1 MTALI
6 VGLDVGGT
14 KTDLVAETLGGEV
27 VLETTFASEDWD
39 AEPLDAGA
47 AWISNALATHLP
59 ADREVL
65 SLGVGAQGLDTAAVA
80 RGFEAALG
88 ALGLPAR
95 AINDAGLLVPA
106 AGFAT
111 GIGVI
116 SGTGAIAVA
125 SDADGELLVTGGWGW
140 VIGDEAGAAGI
151 VRVATQRA
159 LLAHDDGLGDDGL
172 LGALLADFGVADAER
187 LARAV
192 NDEPTMDNWGPHAS
206 AVFAAADSG
215 SALADSV
222 IRDAAGHLA
231 RLVAQLRRRGAVGAD
246 VVASGGV
253 ISNQPRLFDAFEAA
267 VDPALSVHLLGVK
280 PVRGAVA
287 LARAALL
294 PQ

>member
-106 AGFAT
+106 AGFAA

-125 SDADGELLVTGGWGW
+125 SDAAGELLVTGGWGW

-159 LLAHDDGLGDDGL
+159 LLAHDDGLDDDGL

-206 AVFAAADSG
+206 AVFASADSG
-215 SALADSV
+215 SALAHSV

-231 RLVAQLRRRGAVGAD
+231 RLVAQLRRRGAVGC
-246 VVASGGV
+246 
-253 ISNQPRLFDAFEAA
+253 RR
-267 VDPALSVHLLGVK
+267 
-280 PVRGAVA
+280 RG
-287 LARAALL
+287 LRAESSATSRVSSTRSRR
-294 PQ
+294 PSTRRSPFIFSA

>member
-1 MTALI
+1 MTDLI

-14 KTDLVAETLGGEV
+14 KTDLVAETIDGAV
-27 VLETTFASEDWD
+27 VLDTTFASEDWD

-47 AWISNALATHLP
+47 EWIVRALAAHLP
-59 ADREVL
+59 ADALVL
-65 SLGVGAQGLDTAAVA
+65 SLGIGAQGLDTAAVA
-80 RGFEAALG
+80 AGFERALAARG
-88 ALGLPAR
+88 VRAA

-106 AGFAT
+106 AGFER

-116 SGTGAIAVA
+116 SGTGAIAVG

-159 LLAHDDGLGDDGL
+159 LLAHDDGHADDGL
-172 LGALLADFGVADAER
+172 LAALSAGFGVPDAER

-192 NDEPTMDNWGPHAS
+192 NDEPTMDNWGPRAS
-206 AVFAAADSG
+206 AVFAAADAG
-215 SALADSV
+215 SELALGV
-222 IRDAAGHLA
+222 IHDAAAHLA
-231 RLVAQLRRRGAVGAD
+231 RLVAQLRRRGAVGTD
-246 VVASGGV
+246 VVAAGGV
-253 ISNQPRLFDAFEAA
+253 ISNQPRLFDAFAAA
-267 VDPALSVHLLGVK
+267 VDPALRVHLLGVR

-287 LARAALL
+287 LARTALL